1 MIDYANDINK
11 EKSKIKNVEIAV
23 DSNKICS
30 QIKDKF
36 IVGTTN
42 SFFIRSTPSKDSSD
56 KSLLYRNIIIPYT
69 EKQDDWYKTCD
80 GRYVHQSVVNEV
92 DLSFI
97 QSKLGK
103 YE

>member
-1 MIDYANDINK
+1 M
-11 EKSKIKNVEIAV
+11 
-23 DSNKICS
+23 
-30 QIKDKF
+30 
-36 IVGTTN
+36 
-42 SFFIRSTPSKDSSD
+42 D
-56 KSLLYRNIIIPYT
+56 KSLLYRNIIIPYI
-69 EKQDDWYKTCD
+69 EKQEEWYKTCD